1 MEQFDVDLHIHS
13 LHSIGVSKS
22 MTIPKLALGAKQKGL
37 DVIGTGDATQ
47 PQWLRHLRT
56 NLKETDDGL
65 FHSSVSFILTV
76 EIEDVESIH
85 HLVILRDFEAVEHL
99 RRLLKQSSPNLD
111 HEWGGRPRVSLKGNE
126 IAGAVRDCEGLIGP
140 AHAFTPYRSVFR
152 EGRYDSLKDCYREE
166 ALHVRFIELG
176 LSADT
181 EVADCIPELRNLTYI
196 TSSDAHSPSPDK
208 LGREF
213 VRLSMNSPTFDEIRH
228 AILRSKKRK
237 PVLNVG
243 FNPRLGKYYL
253 SFCSKCRRT
262 LVLGEGSK
270 PPEFDD
276 LNIYIS
282 CSDAEDHSRLL
293 RDIHRRKVKC
303 PSDGRTLRL
312 GVRDRA
318 MMIGEGVSISPSH
331 RPPYLHIPPLLDL
344 ITSAMGTKSKASKR
358 MRDIYSTLRESFGPE
373 TTILTET
380 ALEELAEVNPKLSM
394 IIESYRDGSIG
405 YIPGGGGRY
414 GTLVAPWEDS

>member
-22 MTIPKLALGAKQKGL
+22 MTIPRLAKGAKEKGL

-47 PQWLRHLRT
+47 PQWLHHLRT
-56 NLKETDDGL
+56 HLKENDDGL
-65 FHSSVSFILTV
+65 FHNSISFILTV
-76 EIEDVESIH
+76 EIEDAESIH
-85 HLVILRDFEAVEHL
+85 HLVLLRDFEAVDHL
-99 RRLLKQSSPNLD
+99 RRFFKHSSPNLD
-111 HEWGGRPRVSLKGNE
+111 HEWGGRPRVHLKGDE
-126 IAGAVRDCEGLIGP
+126 IAGIVRDCEGLIGP
-140 AHAFTPYRSVFR
+140 AHAFTPYRSIFR
-152 EGRYDSLKDCYREE
+152 EGRYDSLKDCYKEE
-166 ALHVRFIELG
+166 TPYVRFIELG

-181 EVADCIPELRNLTYI
+181 EVADCIPELRDLTYI

-213 VRLSMNSPTFDEIRH
+213 VRLSMNSPTFNEIRQ
-228 AILRSKKRK
+228 AILRSNRRK
-237 PVLNVG
+237 PILNVG

-253 SFCSKCRRT
+253 SFCSMCRRT
-262 LVLGEGSK
+262 LVLREGSK

-282 CSDAEDHSRLL
+282 CSDAEDRSRLL

-303 PSDGRTLRL
+303 PSDGRALRL

-344 ITSAMGTKSKASKR
+344 MTSAMGIKSKASKKL
-358 MRDIYSTLRESFGPE
+358 RDMYSALRESFGPE

-380 ALEELAEVNPKLSM
+380 ALEELYEVNQKLSM
-394 IIESYRDGSIG
+394 MIGSYRDGSIG